1 MVVPMQA
8 YSNRLTLFKR
18 LMTLCHEKKTALL
31 KLLALKGYFL
41 AIVLLTP
48 LCYLVF
54 IRDVLEAKRFE
65 MIWFVLA
72 SYMILYAMESLGIV
86 LQKRI
91 QNQFFMPLKL
101 KIRKQMARKL
111 STMDHETYKDY
122 MVGDLNQRLDSD
134 VEVVQTF
141 FTTHCIESVYAA
153 ISALVLTAFMFYIN
167 WILTL
172 IGLVA
177 VPLSFLF
184 ASFMSKK
191 PGRIADEFRTQ
202 HGLYETDVHNAFQ
215 NWRMIKSHGLE
226 HHESDMVKKHWDVL
240 TPLFIKKQVFWFINR
255 SFIAIKDT
263 FITTMNLYFVGG
275 ILVING
281 QLELGLLLMFMNY
294 YAKFYTYIEQII
306 QSIMSLKID
315 DASLRRVM
323 EILDTPQSE
332 TIKSSILHGHLNMQ
346 AVSYAYSDNEDALVD
361 VTLNIHENAH
371 IAIVGRS
378 GSGKST
384 LIKLLM
390 GTLKPTKGQVH
401 LGEHCVSDMSRE
413 AICKRIAVVM
423 QEPYFFNLSIAENL
437 KMANKSATIKQL
449 VNVCKQANIHEF
461 IDDLPE
467 TYDTVIGEKGIKL
480 SGGQKQRLAIARM
493 LLMNADILIFDEA
506 TSALDHENEKSI
518 ISTLAELKHNKTII
532 SIAHRLSTITS
543 ADHVLVLERGRVVS
557 EGTHE
562 VLSTSCNVYK
572 QLFKING

>member
-1 MVVPMQA
+1 MQA
-8 YSNRLTLFKR
+8 YPNRLTLFRR
-18 LMTLCHEKKTALL
+18 LMTLCHEKKTSLL

-65 MIWFVLA
+65 LIWFVLA
-72 SYMILYAMESLGIV
+72 SYTILYAMESLGIV

-134 VEVVQTF
+134 VEVIQTF

-191 PGRIADEFRTQ
+191 PGRIADAFRMQ

-226 HHESDMVKKHWDVL
+226 HHESEMVKKHWDVL

-294 YAKFYTYIEQII
+294 YAKFYSNVEQII

-323 EILDTPQSE
+323 EILDTTHSE
-332 TIKSSILHGHLNMQ
+332 TIKSSILHGHLDMK

-390 GTLKPTKGQVH
+390 GTLKPTKGQVK
-401 LGEHCVSDMSRE
+401 LGEHSVSDMSRE

-423 QEPYFFNLSIAENL
+423 QEPYFFNLSIADNL
-437 KMANKSATIKQL
+437 KMANKSATTNQL
-449 VNVCKQANIHEF
+449 ITVCKQANIHEF
-461 IDDLPE
+461 IDDLPDAYE
-467 TYDTVIGEKGIKL
+467 TVIGEKGIKL

-518 ISTLAELKHNKTII
+518 ISTLADLKHNKTII

-562 VLSTSCNVYK
+562 VLSASCNVYR